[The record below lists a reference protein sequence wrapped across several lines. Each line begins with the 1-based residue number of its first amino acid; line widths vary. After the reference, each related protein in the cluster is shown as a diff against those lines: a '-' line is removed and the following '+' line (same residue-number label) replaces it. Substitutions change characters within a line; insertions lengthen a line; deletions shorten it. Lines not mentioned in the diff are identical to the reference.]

1 MEISKY
7 TELGLELKNAL
18 SLQKPIGLKF
28 CHSVDEIPAKAK
40 RPMRDFGKHMAICQS
55 INIARSFGFTMAL
68 TLEDNYCIA
77 GASVFGLIDFPYSF
91 FPHHVRDEECGQIM
105 DKIFTQ
111 RNALL
116 PKNEIQAIVISPLD
130 RLLVEPDLIIVYGS
144 AAQIAKIAKGF
155 NWQGETVGSLFFGGL
170 GCSTYVAAYAEKKP
184 YFKIAAGGEKVMA
197 NTSDYEL
204 DICFPANRLE
214 DVLKGIKGTNRM
226 LPYPMI
232 CTTML
237 NEPSV
242 PDDYKI
248 TYKDL

>member
-1 MEISKY
+1 MEIARVM
-7 TELGLELKNAL
+7 ELGLELKNAL

-28 CHSVDEIPAKAK
+28 CRSLDDIPAKAK
-40 RPMRDFGKHMAICQS
+40 RPVRDYKNHMAICQAV
-55 INIARSFGFTMAL
+55 NIARTFGATIAL
-68 TLEDNYCIA
+68 TLEDSYCLA
-77 GASVFGLIDFPYSF
+77 GASVFGLLDFPYSF

-105 DKIFTQ
+105 DAIFEK
-111 RNALL
+111 RDALL
-116 PKNEIQAIVISPLD
+116 PKNEIKAIVISPLD
-130 RLLVEPDLIIVYGS
+130 RLLIEPDMIIVYGS
-144 AAQIAKIAKGF
+144 SAQVAKIAKSF

-170 GCSTYVAAYAEKKP
+170 GCSTYVASYAEKKP

-204 DICFPANRLE
+204 DICFPADRLE

-242 PDDYKI
+242 PEDYKI